1 MGGNVYRLHGVQRP
15 LRSNDQWQNPN
26 DKVLAGA
33 LNGRMRAIVFLFSL
47 LVFAANGLAQTNRVV
62 SPEISADRMVTF
74 RVAAPKATE
83 VSFFG
88 DWMEV
93 GSKLPMAKGADG
105 NWFVTTGPI
114 APGVYIYH
122 FVVDGV
128 TMADPVN
135 PQIKLRA
142 RTSASLLEV
151 PGNKEIWEARDVPHG
166 TVEIVPH
173 VAKTLGGETRQAL
186 VYKPPGY
193 DGSRK
198 KYPVLYLLHGSNDT
212 AAGWMMVGRA
222 NFILDNLLAEKRARE
237 MVVVMPFGHAVAFDA
252 PREEAQKNGEKF
264 EEYLLKDLM
273 PLVEERYRV
282 ASGAK
287 NRAILG
293 LSMGGGQALQI
304 GLGHLDK
311 FRWVGAFSAGMP
323 RDFETRFADLL
334 AKPDA
339 TNRKLNLLW
348 IGCGRQDTIAIRG
361 ADELTRLLQAKG
373 IAHTYRPTEGRHTF
387 TVWREYL
394 AEVAPLLFR

>member
-1 MGGNVYRLHGVQRP
+1 
-15 LRSNDQWQNPN
+15 
-26 DKVLAGA
+26 
-33 LNGRMRAIVFLFSL
+33 
-47 LVFAANGLAQTNRVV
+47 
-62 SPEISADRMVTF
+62 
-74 RVAAPKATE
+74 
-83 VSFFG
+83 
-88 DWMEV
+88 MEV
-93 GSKLPMAKGADG
+93 GSKLAMEKGADG

-122 FVVDGV
+122 FVADGV

-135 PQIKLRA
+135 PAVKLRA

-151 PGNKEIWEARDVPHG
+151 AGKGEIWEAREVAHG

-173 VAKTLGGETRQAL
+173 LAKTLGGETRQVL

-212 AAGWMMVGRA
+212 AAGWTMVGRA

-252 PREEAQKNGEKF
+252 PREEAMKNGERF

-273 PLVEERYRV
+273 PLVEEKYRV

-287 NRAILG
+287 NRAIVG
-293 LSMGGGQALQI
+293 LSMGGGQALTI
-304 GLGHLDK
+304 GLGHLEK
-311 FRWVGAFSAGMP
+311 FSWVGVFSAGMP
-323 RDFETRFADLL
+323 RNFEARFADLL
-334 AKPDA
+334 AKPEA

-361 ADELTRLLQAKG
+361 ADELTRVLQAKG
-373 IAHTYRPTEGRHTF
+373 IAHNYRPTEGRHTF